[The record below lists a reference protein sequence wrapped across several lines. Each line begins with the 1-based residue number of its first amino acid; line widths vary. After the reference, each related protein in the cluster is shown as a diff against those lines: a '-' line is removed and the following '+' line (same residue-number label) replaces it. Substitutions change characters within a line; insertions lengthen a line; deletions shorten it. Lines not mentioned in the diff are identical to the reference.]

1 MKILE
6 PGTPSS
12 LKLQDTQV
20 ISKLYEKTLYTIS
33 DAVLNT
39 VKQQLKPGK
48 TIVLCSGSYR
58 LDIDATYV
66 ENIIFKN
73 SDKPHHKNAMFV
85 DLGRD
90 EIVNLIFKKVKPSN
104 ILILH
109 SALFCQYR
117 NVEKITADMNHLK
130 QYVDPGGQVI
140 LTVPHVRIN
149 YNRLTTSLDTLAAN
163 IPALLID
170 EDLIIVK

>member
-104 ILILH
+104 KHISKILLH
-109 SALFCQYR
+109 NEL
-117 NVEKITADMNHLK
+117 
-130 QYVDPGGQVI
+130 
-140 LTVPHVRIN
+140 
-149 YNRLTTSLDTLAAN
+149 
-163 IPALLID
+163 
-170 EDLIIVK
+170 